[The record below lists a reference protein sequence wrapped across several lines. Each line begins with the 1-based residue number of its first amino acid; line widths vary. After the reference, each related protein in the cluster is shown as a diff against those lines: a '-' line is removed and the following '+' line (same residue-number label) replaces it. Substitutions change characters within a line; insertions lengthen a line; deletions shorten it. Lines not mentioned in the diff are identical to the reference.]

1 MQNIGIL
8 IEAKNGEIKKTNF
21 GVITAARG
29 DDRELY
35 AFLLDTIS
43 EDQKNLLQACGVH
56 KIVKIKSEDAPIDYN
71 PVSWSQA
78 VSQAMV
84 HFGINTLLGLAS
96 IQGQNL
102 LPRIAAGLNAP
113 LVMDCS
119 AVDLAGHTVQKSQFS
134 GRTIATLKT
143 EGEFHIYGIRPNAIE
158 SAPEPC
164 QAEVVSFQVEIQ
176 KGGLT
181 VKEIKEGDSSSVDL
195 SEADLILAGGR
206 GLENSENFSLLFE
219 CAEKMG
225 AAVGASRVAV
235 DEGWVPYAMQV
246 GQTGKTV
253 SPKVYIACGISGS
266 VQHFA
271 GMKSA
276 AMIIAI
282 NRDAEAAIMKRCDY
296 FVAADLFEIIPALTA
311 RLKAATN
318 GGMSST
324 LSQGEFPIG
333 KNFI

>member
-1 MQNIGIL
+1 MQKVGIL
-8 IEAKNGEIKKTNF
+8 IETKNGQIKKTNL
-21 GVITAARG
+21 GVVTAGRG
-29 DDRELY
+29 DGRELY
-35 AFLLDTIS
+35 AFLLASVPD
-43 EDQKNLLQACGVH
+43 DQKNVLQSYGAH
-56 KIVKIKSEDAPIDYN
+56 KIVEIKSKDAPIDYN

-78 VSQAMV
+78 VIQAMI
-84 HFGINTLLGLAS
+84 HYGIDTLLGLAS
-96 IQGQNL
+96 LQGQNL

-134 GRTIATLKT
+134 GRAVATLKT
-143 EGEFHIYGIRPNAIE
+143 EGDFHIYGLRPNAVE
-158 SAPEPC
+158 ASTAPC
-164 QAEVVSFQVEIQ
+164 QAENVSFRAKIQ
-176 KGGLT
+176 WEGLT
-181 VKEIKEGDSSSVDL
+181 VKEIKPGDSGGVDL
-195 SEADLILAGGR
+195 SEADIIISGGR
-206 GLENSENFSLLFE
+206 GMENSANFSILFK

-253 SPKVYIACGISGS
+253 SPRVYIACGISGS

-271 GMKSA
+271 GMKTA

-296 FVAADLFEIIPALTA
+296 FVVADLFEIIPALTA
-311 RLKAATN
+311 RLKAYSN
-318 GGMSST
+318 
-324 LSQGEFPIG
+324 
-333 KNFI
+333 

>member
-1 MQNIGIL
+1 MQKIGIL
-8 IEAKNGEIKKTNF
+8 IETKEGEIKKTNL

-29 DDRELY
+29 DARELY
-35 AFLLDTIS
+35 AFLMDGIND
-43 EDQKNLLQACGVH
+43 DQKNVLQSYGVH
-56 KIVKIKSEDAPIDYN
+56 KIVEVISEDAPIDYN

-84 HFGINTLLGLAS
+84 HFGINTLLGLAG

-119 AVDLAGHTVQKSQFS
+119 AIDLAAHTAQKSQFS
-134 GRTIATLKT
+134 GRAIATLKT
-143 EGEFHIYGIRPNAIE
+143 RGNFHLYGIRPNAIE
-158 SAPEPC
+158 AVPAFC
-164 QAEVVSFQVEIQ
+164 RADVVSFQAEI
-176 KGGLT
+176 KKAGLT
-181 VKEIKEGDSSSVDL
+181 VKELKQGGSSGVDL
-195 SEADLILAGGR
+195 TEADVILAGGR
-206 GLENSENFSLLFE
+206 GLENSENFSILFE
-219 CAEKMG
+219 CAQMMG

-271 GMKSA
+271 GMKTA
-276 AMIIAI
+276 AMIMAI
-282 NRDAEAAIMKRCDY
+282 NKDPEAAIMKRCDY
-296 FVAADLFEIIPALTA
+296 FVAADLFEIIPALSA
-311 RLKAATN
+311 RLKAAAN
-318 GGMSST
+318 
-324 LSQGEFPIG
+324 
-333 KNFI
+333 